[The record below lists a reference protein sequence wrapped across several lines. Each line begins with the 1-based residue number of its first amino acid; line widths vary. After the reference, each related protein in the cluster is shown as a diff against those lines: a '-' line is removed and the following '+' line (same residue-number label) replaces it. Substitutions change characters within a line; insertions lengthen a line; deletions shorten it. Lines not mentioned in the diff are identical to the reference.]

1 MKLSTLAAT
10 VALGLAACG
19 GQALAQTSGGMTS
32 DAQAQQG
39 PANAAIKS
47 PHTNRSDAP
56 VAGHNSFT
64 RSQARGHIKK
74 AGYEQVTH
82 LVKGKDG
89 VWRADAMQGGK
100 SVRVTLDYQGNV
112 NPE

>member
-1 MKLSTLAAT
+1 MKLHTLAAT
-10 VALGLAACG
+10 IALGLAVCG
-19 GQALAQTSGGMTS
+19 GQALAQSSDNMTS
-32 DAQAQQG
+32 DAQAQKG

-47 PHTNRSDAP
+47 PHTNRSDTP

-64 RSQARGHIKK
+64 HAQARGHIKK
-74 AGYEQVTH
+74 AGYSHVTH

-89 VWRADAMQGGK
+89 VWRADAMQDGK